1 MIKRNLTDIY
11 LKEFD
16 SLAEALYLCWHNS
29 FCFETKQLDK
39 DVLKEQILS
48 YGFYKYK
55 KEYKNELPL
64 SFRNKLKFKTLVW
77 INKFTDQIA
86 EDSFY
91 EYPEP
96 HKEVIKEIE
105 NNLFKLPD
113 ETAKIAYAKITLRDI
128 DKSHIHNQQVDEA
141 IRDTRHKEFFD
152 FLLNLN
158 HEEKENSVNENSCT
172 IYSNYDLIVGLI
184 NHFEL
189 IDELIELFHFFNID
203 LISLAE
209 ESNFNLYI
217 FNKSNH
223 ETAISRI
230 PDNIALPKFNSPFS
244 DDCLIKIMHYLS
256 NKKKLIIPNI
266 DIWLFWFN
274 RKYIQI
280 PEPMKWIGSNTQ
292 LSNIF
297 QHICGESNPTTLKAA
312 FCTKIYVKPTRK
324 IYESSKIH
332 KEIEQI
338 ITISNKK
345 NN

>member
-1 MIKRNLTDIY
+1 MTKINSTDLY
-11 LKEFD
+11 LKDFD
-16 SLAEALYLCWHNS
+16 LLAEALYLCWYNS

-39 DVLKEQILS
+39 EVLKEQILS

-96 HKEVIKEIE
+96 HKEVIKENE

-184 NHFEL
+184 NHFEF
-189 IDELIELFHFFNID
+189 IDEFIETHSAFRLQ
-203 LISLAE
+203 
-209 ESNFNLYI
+209 
-217 FNKSNH
+217 
-223 ETAISRI
+223 AI
-230 PDNIALPKFNSPFS
+230 
-244 DDCLIKIMHYLS
+244 
-256 NKKKLIIPNI
+256 
-266 DIWLFWFN
+266 
-274 RKYIQI
+274 
-280 PEPMKWIGSNTQ
+280 
-292 LSNIF
+292 
-297 QHICGESNPTTLKAA
+297 
-312 FCTKIYVKPTRK
+312 
-324 IYESSKIH
+324 
-332 KEIEQI
+332 
-338 ITISNKK
+338 
-345 NN
+345 